1 MLWWLSPV
9 NAERVPKMADKFLIV
24 KWLLANTSVLKELA
38 TIVAKWADSLSLAE
52 KLDIVYQVCKALLPV
67 IESFPLFQ
75 AQGLGEMTEEEAQKD
90 LATVQ
95 SLGIAL
101 PILLNVIAPIVTTL
115 VNLIIARRN
124 GDQ

>member
-1 MLWWLSPV
+1 
-9 NAERVPKMADKFLIV
+9 MADKFLIV

-67 IESFPLFQ
+67 IETFPLFQ
-75 AQGLGEMTEEEAQKD
+75 AQGIGEMTEEEAQQD

-124 GDQ
+124 ADQ

>member
-1 MLWWLSPV
+1 
-9 NAERVPKMADKFLIV
+9 MADKFLIV
-24 KWLLANTSVLKELA
+24 KWLLQHTSVLKDLA
-38 TIVAKWADSLSLAE
+38 GIVAKWNDTLSLTD
-52 KLDIVYQVCKALLPV
+52 KLDLVYQICKALLPV
-67 IESFPLFQ
+67 IETFPMFQ
-75 AQGLGEMTEEEAQKD
+75 AQGISEFTEEEAQQD

>member
-1 MLWWLSPV
+1 
-9 NAERVPKMADKFLIV
+9 MADKFLIV

-38 TIVAKWADSLSLAE
+38 AIVAKWADSLSLAE

-67 IESFPLFQ
+67 IETFPLFQ
-75 AQGLGEMTEEEAQKD
+75 AQGIGEMTEEEAQRD

-124 GDQ
+124 ADQ